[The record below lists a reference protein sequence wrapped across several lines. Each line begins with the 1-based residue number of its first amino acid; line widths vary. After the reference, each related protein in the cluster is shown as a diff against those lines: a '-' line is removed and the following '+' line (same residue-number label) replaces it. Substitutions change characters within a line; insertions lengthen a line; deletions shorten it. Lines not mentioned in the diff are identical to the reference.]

1 MLTSAQL
8 PALASPVRDVE
19 PAVWPLPA
27 ADANADAG
35 ADSSEAPRRL
45 SEPAMVFLR
54 SVNSNVRSRA
64 TFVNDCTEPVT
75 MVWLDYN
82 GQEVVY
88 GALRPGQS
96 KVYDSYAS
104 HPWVFRCSTTDKRM
118 MAGGRM
124 AHYMEPPPP
133 GDTGLLLSSSAR
145 RQAANPEPPRVHITP
160 PPVLQHTVSE
170 RDPGARNAVNAA
182 LTAAQPTLQAMQ
194 PLEMSS
200 PAKKMSA
207 RKAAAAASAAVAAAA
222 EQQAAELGQQLARL
236 PVDLVRHIAHLAAP
250 VR

>member
-1 MLTSAQL
+1 MGCGITSTVPVARVFKCGALCRTVAAQYFHSCLAPLTHPSLALSSRFSPRSPPLTLTSRGCLL
-8 PALASPVRDVE
+8 P
-19 PAVWPLPA
+19 
-27 ADANADAG
+27 
-35 ADSSEAPRRL
+35 
-45 SEPAMVFLR
+45 
-54 SVNSNVRSRA
+54 
-64 TFVNDCTEPVT
+64 CTRTTPT
-75 MVWLDYN
+75 

-170 RDPGARNAVNAA
+170 RDPGAR
-182 LTAAQPTLQAMQ
+182 
-194 PLEMSS
+194 
-200 PAKKMSA
+200 
-207 RKAAAAASAAVAAAA
+207 
-222 EQQAAELGQQLARL
+222 
-236 PVDLVRHIAHLAAP
+236 
-250 VR
+250 